1 LFTREGFPRPVSPVG
16 LGAAMLEKNVRTEE
30 EGYGAIR
37 AYDPRTGQRKWE
49 FKMSNLTMGGIL
61 TTTTNVLFSG
71 GREGYFFALDA
82 RDGKLLWKVPLGG
95 QISSGPMSY
104 SINGRQYVAV
114 AAGNALVSFALRQ

>member
-1 LFTREGFPRPVSPVG
+1 MAPIG
-16 LGAAMLEKNVRTEE
+16 LGAPNLEANIRTED

-37 AYDPRTGQRKWE
+37 AFDPKTGERKWE
-49 FKMSNLTMGGIL
+49 FKMSNLTMAGIL

-114 AAGNALVSFALRQ
+114 SAGSALFSFALRQ

>member
-1 LFTREGFPRPVSPVG
+1 MGPIG
-16 LGAAMLEKNVRTEE
+16 LGGLTLENNVRTEA

-37 AYDPRTGQRKWE
+37 AFDPKTGERKWE

-82 RDGKLLWKVPLGG
+82 RDGNFLWKVPLGG
-95 QISSGPMSY
+95 QISNGPMSY
-104 SINGRQYVAV
+104 AINGRQYVVV